1 LSVTANS
8 FEADFVDFVKSIYSG
23 EENVPLHA
31 PRFSDADEQSVL
43 EAVRSSYV
51 SSVGA
56 MVEEFEQEISTYT
69 GAKYVVATN
78 TGTAALHA
86 ALKVIDVEIGDE
98 VITQSLTFVATCNA
112 ISYCGAYPVF
122 VDVDEDSLSLSPIW
136 LEEFLTKN
144 SEIRND
150 NQCWN
155 TNTGRRIRACIPVHN
170 LGHPARTDQ
179 ISEICARFKVLMIE
193 DAAES
198 LGSFENGKHTGLNG
212 ILVTLSFN
220 GNKIITTGGG
230 GAIIT
235 NDESL
240 AKSARHLTTTAKKA
254 HPWLFL
260 HDVVG
265 FNYRMPNL
273 NAALGCAQIASL
285 DKFLISKRELAQ
297 QYANWFAQYPVSF
310 FPERPAT
317 KANYWLNAI
326 LLKDK
331 ASRDKLLSYT
341 NNNGVM
347 TRPMW
352 TPMHTL
358 PMYSGEVC
366 APLDNTEDIE
376 ARLVCIP
383 SGVPIL

>member
-1 LSVTANS
+1 M
-8 FEADFVDFVKSIYSG
+8 G
-23 EENVPLHA
+23 
-31 PRFSDADEQSVL
+31 
-43 EAVRSSYV
+43 
-51 SSVGA
+51 
-56 MVEEFEQEISTYT
+56 
-69 GAKYVVATN
+69 
-78 TGTAALHA
+78 
-86 ALKVIDVEIGDE
+86 
-98 VITQSLTFVATCNA
+98 
-112 ISYCGAYPVF
+112 
-122 VDVDEDSLSLSPIW
+122 
-136 LEEFLTKN
+136 
-144 SEIRND
+144 
-150 NQCWN
+150 
-155 TNTGRRIRACIPVHN
+155 
-170 LGHPARTDQ
+170 
-179 ISEICARFKVLMIE
+179 
-193 DAAES
+193 
-198 LGSFENGKHTGLNG
+198 
-212 ILVTLSFN
+212 TLSFI

-273 NAALGCAQIASL
+273 NAAVGCAQIASL

-317 KANYWLNAI
+317 KANYWLNAV

-358 PMYSGEVC
+358 PMYSGGVC
-366 APLDNTEDIE
+366 APLDNTKDIE